1 MSPATQYKLP
11 TFIVVGANKG
21 GTTSIYHYLRQHPQV
36 YLSPIK
42 EPHYFSKDIDVNL
55 FNREFAQNKL
65 QDIQKYVDG
74 DMTQQYHAAFVRD
87 WDQYQKLFKNVKE
100 QIAVGELSTSYLYSK
115 VAAQEIFNTLGKI
128 KIIIC
133 LRNPVDRAFSHYR
146 MNLWTGNSNE
156 FDFYKALVE
165 DFHHDPKVWGN
176 AHLYVEIGQYYEQV
190 KRYLDLFGKDNVKII
205 FTEDL
210 KINATQTIKEL
221 YDFIGVDNSFN
232 PDTSTKY
239 NEVYTPK
246 YKNLTW
252 FLNKTGIRPVLKR
265 ISPKFIKKA
274 VVNLF
279 YKTKSEKGDIT
290 PEAKQF
296 LLDKISND
304 VNQLSK
310 LLDKDLTSWLK

>member
-1 MSPATQYKLP
+1 MSTGEVYQLP

-21 GTTSIYHYLRQHPQV
+21 GTTSIYHYLRQHPEV

-42 EPHYFSKDIDVNL
+42 EPHFFSTDIEVNL

-65 QDIQKYVDG
+65 QDIEKYVNG
-74 DMTQQYHAAFVRD
+74 DMAKEYHAAFVRN
-87 WDQYQKLFKNVKE
+87 WDQYRKLYKNVSGQKA
-100 QIAVGELSTSYLYSK
+100 IGELSTSYLYSTT
-115 VAAQEIFNTLGKI
+115 AAQEIKSRLGAI

-133 LRNPVDRAFSHYR
+133 LRNPIERAFSHYR

-165 DFHHDPKVWGN
+165 DYHHDPKVWGN
-176 AHLYVEIGQYYEQV
+176 AHLYVEIGAYYEQV
-190 KRYLDLFGKDNVKII
+190 KRYLDVFGSEYVKII

-210 KINATQTIKEL
+210 KTNTQQVIKSL
-221 YDFIGVDNSFN
+221 YEFIGVDPTFN
-232 PDTSTKY
+232 PDTSTTY

-252 FLNKTGIRPVLKR
+252 LLNKTGIRPLMKR
-265 ISPKFIKKA
+265 ISPRFIKEA
-274 VVNLF
+274 FIRLF
-279 YKTKSEKGDIT
+279 YRSKTAKGDIS

-296 LLDKISND
+296 LLDKLGGDIK
-304 VNQLSK
+304 QLSD
-310 LLDKDLTSWLK
+310 LLNKDLSHWLK